1 MAHSVENSQLY
12 LGEKYLITTVCFLH
26 RVLQNQMIRDT
37 YTPEAIQALK
47 RIKYVCLTVLLL
59 TSVESLS
66 LETIFN

>member
-1 MAHSVENSQLY
+1 
-12 LGEKYLITTVCFLH
+12 
-26 RVLQNQMIRDT
+26 MIRDT

-66 LETIFN
+66 LETIFNWVAKIIWDFIAFALLYAVIGPENSRHYLT

>member
-1 MAHSVENSQLY
+1 
-12 LGEKYLITTVCFLH
+12 
-26 RVLQNQMIRDT
+26 MIRDT